1 MSILPRLNTWN
12 PRLNAQRYRRVLTAS
27 VITLLVS
34 GSLLGLIGLT
44 QWRGKRALQTDTRSV
59 VSKTTQQLLR
69 ALTSRRGTLTFLRDT
84 LNRRADLTPAQLKA
98 LGTSATEHTRHL
110 LGTGLVRAMQLP
122 AWWFGPQG
130 LSPTELAQLNR
141 AIVERTRIR
150 GIWRVPSTFVATMR
164 SQRLLLVML
173 EPLRAAAYQQSAVIG
188 VFDIKPLLEDFV
200 ASNLPDQQPVQVLS
214 EGTVLHRSSDWQP
227 ATEDQ
232 RPILEEDHIA
242 VDSARWT
249 FQMQPGSSRVTQALS
264 WFNMLLIGLS
274 LIAGIGITVIVWL
287 LAARAWILQRAVA
300 RRTAALRRTLKR
312 LRQMAVTDELTGLYN
327 RRFFLDR
334 WAWECERA
342 KRYERPLACLMID
355 VNGFKQVN
363 DQLGHPAGDMVLK
376 SVAHELKTA
385 LRQADILARFGGD
398 EFVIALPETSLEQA
412 EAVAEKLRRVNIPLP
427 GGTARHLPP
436 VSLSVGLSR
445 VEQENDSPQEVL
457 QAADQSLYSWK
468 QHRKTSRPKNAD
480 A

>member
-1 MSILPRLNTWN
+1 MGLAAYLSSWNFRLS
-12 PRLNAQRYRRVLTAS
+12 AQRYRRVLIAS

-34 GSLLGLIGLT
+34 SSLLGLIGFT
-44 QWRGKRALQTDTRSV
+44 QWRGTRALATDTRSV
-59 VSKTTQQLLR
+59 VAKTTQQLLR

-84 LNRRADLTPAQLKA
+84 LDRRADLTTAQLKA
-98 LGTSATEHTRHL
+98 LGASATEHTRHL
-110 LGTGLVRAMQLP
+110 LGTGLMRFAQLP
-122 AWWFGPQG
+122 VWWHGPQG
-130 LSPTELAQLNR
+130 LSATERTQLNR
-141 AIVERTRIR
+141 AIVERTRIK
-150 GIWRVPSTFVATMR
+150 GVWRVPSTFVVTMR

-173 EPLRAAAYQQSAVIG
+173 EPLRAAAYRQSAVIG

-200 ASNLPDQQPVQVLS
+200 ASNLPDQQPVQILS
-214 EGTVLHRSSDWQP
+214 EGTRLYRSPSWQP
-227 ATEDQ
+227 ATDEQ
-232 RPILEEDHIA
+232 QPITEEDRVA

-249 FQMQPGSSRVTQALS
+249 LQMQPGSTRVAQALS
-264 WFNMLLIGLS
+264 WFNVLLISLS
-274 LIAGIGITVIVWL
+274 LIAGLGVTIVVWL
-287 LAARAWILQRAVA
+287 LAARTWLLQRAVA

-342 KRYERPLACLMID
+342 KRYQRPLACLMID

-363 DQLGHPAGDMVLK
+363 DQLGHPTGDLVLK
-376 SVAHELKTA
+376 HVAQELKTA

-412 EAVAEKLRRVNIPLP
+412 EAVAEKLRRVSIPVE
-427 GGTARHLPP
+427 GESARGLAP

-445 VEQENDSPQEVL
+445 VEQQDDTPQEIL
-457 QAADQSLYSWK
+457 QAADQSLYASK
-468 QHRKTSRPKNAD
+468 RHRRPSAAASR
-480 A
+480 